1 MNNHPRPW
9 TEWLTLAGFCAFLFY
24 FGLGAF
30 GLVGA
35 DEPRYAQVAREMLA
49 RGDWIT
55 PYLYGRPWLEKPVLY
70 YWEAILAYKVFGVHD
85 WAARLPSAVSA
96 TALVT
101 AVYVFFRRFRPGGEL
116 DAALITASALGMIGF
131 ARGASTDMP
140 LAAPFGI
147 AMLAWFYWRESGSR
161 RGLLIFYFFLALA
174 TLAKGPVTIVLAA
187 LIIGLF
193 ALMQREALPAWRTL
207 WPPGVLLFLVVALP
221 WYIAVQRRNP
231 EFFRIFI
238 LEHNLARFG
247 SNLYHHTQPFWYF
260 FPVMLV
266 GLIPWTALVVVA
278 FADIVRRWLAPRSA
292 STPAEYSMG
301 VFFLIWAAVPVIFFS
316 LSQSKLPGYILPGVP
331 AGTLLLAEYAHRR
344 RQITGVSDGLHP
356 AWLAVHAGL
365 AAGILAPT
373 LLIAY
378 LLLHRQIPLQAWL
391 TALLLAAVAFA
402 AISITLLKR
411 GLRALRFVTLVP
423 IIIAVALT
431 IKSGGPIIDA
441 TLSQRPVA
449 EELTKMESTPL
460 PVATLGVPRQVEYG
474 LAFYRNE
481 SIASYDRNQIPAGQ
495 HLVVTRAGSQ
505 SELERLLG
513 SRRMVRLGSFDPQ
526 HLEYFWIAATG
537 SEHQH

>member
-1 MNNHPRPW
+1 MNNNPRPW

-24 FGLGAF
+24 FGVGAF

-70 YWEAILAYKVFGVHD
+70 YWEAMLAYKVFGVHD
-85 WAARLPSAVSA
+85 WVARLPSAGSA

-101 AVYVFFRRFRPGGEL
+101 AVYVFFRRFRAGSEL
-116 DAALITASALGMIGF
+116 DAALITASAVGVIGF

-140 LAAPFGI
+140 LAATFGI
-147 AMLAWFYWRESGSR
+147 AMLGWLYWRVRGSR

-174 TLAKGPVTIVLAA
+174 TLAKGPVAIALSVLIV
-187 LIIGLF
+187 GLF

-207 WPPGVLLFLVVALP
+207 WPPGLLLFLVVALP
-221 WYIAVQRRNP
+221 WYIAVQLRNP
-231 EFFRIFI
+231 EFFRVFI

-247 SNLYHHTQPFWYF
+247 SDLYHHTQPFWYF
-260 FPVMLV
+260 LPVILV

-278 FADIVRRWLAPRSA
+278 FADIIRRCVAQGYA
-292 STPAEYSMG
+292 APAEDSMG

-316 LSQSKLPGYILPGVP
+316 LSQSKLPGYILPGLP
-331 AGTLLLAEYAHRR
+331 ACTLLLAEYMHNR
-344 RQITGVSDGLHP
+344 RQASAAGDGLHP
-356 AWLAVHAGL
+356 AWRVVHAGL

-378 LLLHRQIPLQAWL
+378 LLLHRHIPVQAWL
-391 TALLLAAVAFA
+391 TALAVATVAFT

-411 GLRALRFVTLVP
+411 GLRPLRFVTLVP
-423 IIIAVALT
+423 LIIAVAFT

-441 TLSQRPVA
+441 ALSERPVA
-449 EELTKMESTPL
+449 AELTKMESTPL
-460 PVATLGVPRQVEYG
+460 PVAILGVSRQVEYG
-474 LAFYRNE
+474 LAFYRNQ
-481 SIASYDRNQIPAGQ
+481 SIASYDRNEIPAAQ
-495 HLVVTRAGSQ
+495 HLVVTRTGSQ
-505 SELERLLG
+505 SELERVLG
-513 SRRMVRLGSFDPQ
+513 PRRIVRLGSFDPQ
-526 HLEYFWIAATG
+526 HLEYFWIAGIG
-537 SEHQH
+537 SDHQH